1 MSAKRTDSNQSSIV
15 AGLRQFGA
23 TVVDL
28 HTVGHGCP
36 DIGVG
41 FRGKT
46 YLFEVK
52 TADGRLTP
60 DEQKFHNEWRGI
72 IYTVRTIEQAIQ
84 ILCDDCEE

>member
-1 MSAKRTDSNQSSIV
+1 MDT
-15 AGLRQFGA
+15 
-23 TVVDL
+23 
-28 HTVGHGCP
+28 HEVGHGFA
-36 DIGVG
+36 DLVIG

-60 DEQKFHNEWRGI
+60 DEVKFHNEWRGV